1 MSTAPTNAH
10 THIHHTHIHHTN
22 TQIIIRGLRQSLA
35 LAVAKLNDLSIVTT
49 DAGGKQAVRE
59 VLEKCAG
66 TALNS
71 KLIAQQKARALFV
84 CVWGGGRWGGC
95 RWMVGGG
102 YMRICA
108 TTPRHDDGVNAAPNN
123 NAPMIQ
129 THTMHPP
136 MYIRMH
142 VD

>member
-84 CVWGGGRWGGC
+84 CVWGGGDGAVVDGW
-95 RWMVGGG
+95 WVGDTCAFV
-102 YMRICA
+102 RRRPA
-108 TTPRHDDGVNAAPNN
+108 TTTASTQHPTT
-123 NAPMIQ
+123 
-129 THTMHPP
+129 THL
-136 MYIRMH
+136 
-142 VD
+142 

>member
-1 MSTAPTNAH
+1 MSTAPTNA
-10 THIHHTHIHHTN
+10 HTHIHHTN

-84 CVWGGGRWGGC
+84 CDQILLFGFCSGGGIISISSALMGR
-95 RWMVGGG
+95 
-102 YMRICA
+102 A
-108 TTPRHDDGVNAAPNN
+108 E
-123 NAPMIQ
+123 
-129 THTMHPP
+129 
-136 MYIRMH
+136 
-142 VD
+142 